1 MPQLSRMVNRSKIND
16 YFLDLAHL
24 NAAAC
29 HLSYSKR
36 GARRETRAAGRIVP
50 TGRTVSKAPAV
61 FGAFRHIF
69 GFCAKILYSIATLI
83 DTRTAG

>member
-36 GARRETRAAGRIVP
+36 WARRGSGGKDSP
-50 TGRTVSKAPAV
+50 N
-61 FGAFRHIF
+61 GAYRSEGPCRFRGISPHFRVLRENFI
-69 GFCAKILYSIATLI
+69 
-83 DTRTAG
+83 

>member
-1 MPQLSRMVNRSKIND
+1 MAKLSRMVNRSKIND

-36 GARRETRAAGRIVP
+36 GARRGSGGRDSPNGAYRSEGPCRHNMSYIFVI
-50 TGRTVSKAPAV
+50 SKVV
-61 FGAFRHIF
+61 FDVI
-69 GFCAKILYSIATLI
+69 KI
-83 DTRTAG
+83 

>member
-24 NAAAC
+24 NATAC

-36 GARRETRAAGRIVP
+36 WARRENVGKDSPNVAYRSEGPCRHDMSCIFVI
-50 TGRTVSKAPAV
+50 SKV
-61 FGAFRHIF
+61 
-69 GFCAKILYSIATLI
+69 
-83 DTRTAG
+83 